1 MSHSDPSEKRI
12 SPPIN
17 AKCMMDKAVQ
27 VSSDHTDEG
36 ATSTGIIHQTQAA
49 EELNHS
55 FQIQHWPASQPT
67 LNRRSLEHEED
78 IEHVEEIP
86 LSSEVQAK
94 TLDMTGPE
102 SSHETDKTDGT
113 WLTED
118 TKPDD
123 GCGIQCLYYTMQCC
137 ECTIL

>member
-1 MSHSDPSEKRI
+1 
-12 SPPIN
+12 
-17 AKCMMDKAVQ
+17 MMDKAVQ